1 MEQIEKMYSTLIRS
15 SNCIGKIIKSNNSN
29 PDSDYQENDRSI
41 GIENTYPNI
50 SLTPFRFTTP
60 FSKIVRQNLKKS

>member
-1 MEQIEKMYSTLIRS
+1 MKS
-15 SNCIGKIIKSNNSN
+15 SNSN

-41 GIENTYPNI
+41 KIENMYPNI

>member
-15 SNCIGKIIKSNNSN
+15 SNCIGKIMKSNNSN

-41 GIENTYPNI
+41 EIENMYLNI
-50 SLTPFRFTTP
+50 SLTPFDSQLHFP
-60 FSKIVRQNLKKS
+60 K